1 MKLHQ
6 KFRGSKLGPL
16 YILIWMNEIFFI
28 FKKFSNKPVLL
39 QQDSLYVMQFT
50 TSKTWPYRISNK
62 KDLTQS
68 KNNTNE
74 KKKET
79 EPPSQKIPRNNF
91 AKNTKEKFADH
102 FVEKRN
108 SNHACFTLKIH
119 LRCGCG
125 RGCCGCT
132 IVLHRQ
138 FNVPMAAATHF
149 VWVAILFERQILVLH
164 VAELKP
170 RRAGVFRMHV
180 RLQVTPVVCPCV
192 CACARVA
199 MHVALYS
206 HITTPSYSN
215 TNQSPPPPS
224 ALGPCPGL
232 KLMYVL
238 VRVFCSM
245 T

>member
-1 MKLHQ
+1 MLCNLQLRRRDHT
-6 KFRGSKLGPL
+6 GSQTKKISLNPKTIPTKKRKKQNPL
-16 YILIWMNEIFFI
+16 P
-28 FKKFSNKPVLL
+28 KKY
-39 QQDSLYVMQFT
+39 QGT
-50 TSKTWPYRISNK
+50 TLR
-62 KDLTQS
+62 
-68 KNNTNE
+68 
-74 KKKET
+74 
-79 EPPSQKIPRNNF
+79 KIPR
-91 AKNTKEKFADH
+91 KNLQTISW
-102 FVEKRN
+102 KRGIA
-108 SNHACFTLKIH
+108 NHACFTLKIH

-206 HITTPSYSN
+206 HITTPSYAN